1 MHLRHCWVQRLLE
14 QRLMEM
20 KTATAPLTLP
30 FQPLMGEECLM
41 TQIAQ
46 VMLSEDRAQCMRKD
60 CPRCV
65 AFGSGDN
72 CNNSGALPGALLD
85 SAAAA
90 AGSKKRPAAT
100 VLLAEALAESA
111 AAVVAAEE

>member
-1 MHLRHCWVQRLLE
+1 
-14 QRLMEM
+14 
-20 KTATAPLTLP
+20 
-30 FQPLMGEECLM
+30 M

-46 VMLSEDRAQCMRKD
+46 LQLSEDRAQCMRKG

-90 AGSKKRPAAT
+90 AARPAGSKKRPAAT

-111 AAVVAAEE
+111 AVVAAAEE

>member
-1 MHLRHCWVQRLLE
+1 MI
-14 QRLMEM
+14 
-20 KTATAPLTLP
+20 
-30 FQPLMGEECLM
+30 
-41 TQIAQ
+41 QIAQ
-46 VMLSEDRAQCMRKD
+46 LQLLEERAQCMRKG

-65 AFGSGDN
+65 AFGSGYK

-90 AGSKKRPAAT
+90 AAAAGSKKRPAVT

-111 AAVVAAEE
+111 AATVLLADALVESAAAVAVAEE

>member
-1 MHLRHCWVQRLLE
+1 
-14 QRLMEM
+14 
-20 KTATAPLTLP
+20 
-30 FQPLMGEECLM
+30 M